1 MVTDQRTVW
10 LVGMMGAGKST
21 VGPALARCLRRRFI
35 DTDAEIVRQT
45 GRSIAEIFERDG
57 EPAFRDRERDAIAE
71 VAGQD
76 AVVALGGGAIAS
88 PTARERVARSG
99 TVVYLRARPQTLL
112 TRLGDCR
119 KRPLLCDASPA
130 ERLARLRALL
140 EGRREAYESAA
151 ITVDTDDAGAADVV
165 ERILRALEGKG
176 GGVSRRP
183 RRTPLAATPRTLEVS
198 LGERS
203 YPIVIGM
210 ETLSAAGG
218 EIARRTGA
226 TGAVVVTEAGIGRRY
241 AGPLLRSLREAGLR
255 ARRIDVPSGDAT
267 KNLRQVARLYDAFLD
282 RGVDRGTA
290 IVALGGGMVG
300 DLAGFAA
307 ASFLRGL
314 PFVQVPTTLLAMVDS
329 SVGGKVGV
337 NLPRGKNLVGAF
349 HQPKL
354 VWIDAATLR
363 SLPVRQRAAGFAEV
377 IKVAAIRDAEFFA
390 RLERDAKGILG
401 LDPSL
406 LLPTLERACAI
417 KAGVVSRDERESG
430 ERMLLNLG
438 HTLAHAIE
446 TLTRYR
452 KVLHGEAVAMGMVY
466 AARRS
471 ESLGFAPPGTAE
483 RIIALVERSGLPAEL
498 PDFPRKAYLS
508 AIRVDKKRRGTRIRY
523 IVLREIGRA
532 EGVPLTPA
540 EILPARPRG
549 ETAAKPRRRA
559 RR

>member
-1 MVTDQRTVW
+1 
-10 LVGMMGAGKST
+10 
-21 VGPALARCLRRRFI
+21 
-35 DTDAEIVRQT
+35 
-45 GRSIAEIFERDG
+45 
-57 EPAFRDRERDAIAE
+57 
-71 VAGQD
+71 
-76 AVVALGGGAIAS
+76 
-88 PTARERVARSG
+88 
-99 TVVYLRARPQTLL
+99 LL
-112 TRLGDCR
+112 
-119 KRPLLCDASPA
+119 K
-130 ERLARLRALL
+130 E
-140 EGRREAYESAA
+140 RREAYESAA

-165 ERILRALEGKG
+165 ERVVRALEGKG
-176 GGVSRRP
+176 GAVSRRP
-183 RRTPLAATPRTLEVS
+183 RRTPATAMPRTLEVS

-226 TGAVVVTEAGIGRRY
+226 TGAVVVTEPGIGRRY

-267 KNLRQVARLYDAFLD
+267 KNLRQAARLYEAFLD

-349 HQPKL
+349 HQPQL

-377 IKVAAIRDAEFFA
+377 IKAAAIQDADFFA
-390 RLERDAKGILG
+390 RLERDAEGVLG

-406 LLPTLERACAI
+406 LVPALERACAI

-438 HTLAHAIE
+438 HTLAHAVE
-446 TLTRYR
+446 ALTRYR

-483 RIIALVERSGLPAEL
+483 RITALVERSGLPVEL

-508 AIRVDKKRRGTRIRY
+508 AVRVDKKRRDSRIRY

-532 EGVPLTPA
+532 EAVPLTPA
-540 EILPARPRG
+540 EIFPARRRG
-549 ETAAKPRRRA
+549 EAAARPRRRA

>member
-1 MVTDQRTVW
+1 
-10 LVGMMGAGKST
+10 MMGAGKST
-21 VGPALARCLRRRFI
+21 VGPALARRLHLRFI
-35 DTDAEIVRQT
+35 DTDAEIVRQA
-45 GRSIAEIFERDG
+45 GRSIAEIFAQDG
-57 EPAFRDRERDAIAE
+57 EPAFRERERGAVAAIA
-71 VAGQD
+71 GRD
-76 AVVALGGGAIAS
+76 AVVALGGGAIGS
-88 PTARERVARSG
+88 PAARERLARSG
-99 TVVYLRARPQTLL
+99 TLVYLRARPQTLL
-112 TRLGDCR
+112 ARLGDCR
-119 KRPLLCDASPA
+119 KRPLLCDVAPA

-140 EGRREAYESAA
+140 EERREAYESAR
-151 ITVDTDDAGAADVV
+151 ITVDTDDLAAGDVA
-165 ERILRALEGKG
+165 ERVVDALEGASV
-176 GGVSRRP
+176 GVSGRTARAREAGYSRR
-183 RRTPLAATPRTLEVS
+183 LEVA
-198 LGERS
+198 LAERS
-203 YPIVIGM
+203 YPIEIGVG
-210 ETLSAAGG
+210 TLSAAGS

-226 TGAVVVTEAGIGRRY
+226 SRAVVVTEARIGRRY
-241 AGPLLRSLREAGLR
+241 AGPLMRSLREAGVR
-255 ARRIDVPSGDAT
+255 AQRVDVPSGDAT
-267 KNLRQVARLYDAFLD
+267 KNLRQVARLYEAFLD

-337 NLPRGKNLVGAF
+337 NLPRGKNVVGAF

-354 VWIDAATLR
+354 VWIDVATLH
-363 SLPVRQRAAGFAEV
+363 SLPARERAAGFAEV
-377 IKVAAIRDAEFFA
+377 IKAAAIADPDFFE
-390 RLERDAKGILG
+390 RLERDVEGVLG

-406 LLPTLERACAI
+406 LVPVVERACAI
-417 KAGVVSRDERESG
+417 KAGVVSRDEQESG

-438 HTLAHAIE
+438 HTLGHAVE

-471 ESLGFAPPGTAE
+471 ESLGLAPAGTAE
-483 RIIALVERSGLPAEL
+483 RIADLVERSGLPVEL
-498 PDFPRKAYLS
+498 PDFPRRAYLS
-508 AIRVDKKRRGTRIRY
+508 AMRVDKKRRDSRIRY

-532 EGVPLTPA
+532 EAVPLTPA

-549 ETAAKPRRRA
+549 RTAAKPRKRR

>member
-1 MVTDQRTVW
+1 
-10 LVGMMGAGKST
+10 
-21 VGPALARCLRRRFI
+21 
-35 DTDAEIVRQT
+35 
-45 GRSIAEIFERDG
+45 
-57 EPAFRDRERDAIAE
+57 
-71 VAGQD
+71 
-76 AVVALGGGAIAS
+76 
-88 PTARERVARSG
+88 
-99 TVVYLRARPQTLL
+99 LL
-112 TRLGDCR
+112 
-119 KRPLLCDASPA
+119 K
-130 ERLARLRALL
+130 E
-140 EGRREAYESAA
+140 RREAYESAA

-165 ERILRALEGKG
+165 ERVVRALEGKG
-176 GGVSRRP
+176 GAVSRRP
-183 RRTPLAATPRTLEVS
+183 RRTPATAMPRTLEVS

-226 TGAVVVTEAGIGRRY
+226 TGAVVVTEPGIGRRY

-267 KNLRQVARLYDAFLD
+267 KNLRQAARLYEAFLD

-300 DLAGFAA
+300 DL
-307 ASFLRGL
+307 L

-349 HQPKL
+349 HQPQL

-377 IKVAAIRDAEFFA
+377 IKAAAIQDADFFA
-390 RLERDAKGILG
+390 RLERDAEGVLG

-406 LLPTLERACAI
+406 LVPALERACAI

-438 HTLAHAIE
+438 HTLAHAVE
-446 TLTRYR
+446 ALRGPDPLPQGVAR
-452 KVLHGEAVAMGMVY
+452 RGGGHGDGVCGAALREPRIRAAGNSRTHHRPGGAVGAPRG
-466 AARRS
+466 AARFPS
-471 ESLGFAPPGTAE
+471 QGLSLG
-483 RIIALVERSGLPAEL
+483 
-498 PDFPRKAYLS
+498 D
-508 AIRVDKKRRGTRIRY
+508 
-523 IVLREIGRA
+523 
-532 EGVPLTPA
+532 
-540 EILPARPRG
+540 
-549 ETAAKPRRRA
+549 A

>member
-1 MVTDQRTVW
+1 
-10 LVGMMGAGKST
+10 
-21 VGPALARCLRRRFI
+21 
-35 DTDAEIVRQT
+35 
-45 GRSIAEIFERDG
+45 
-57 EPAFRDRERDAIAE
+57 
-71 VAGQD
+71 
-76 AVVALGGGAIAS
+76 
-88 PTARERVARSG
+88 
-99 TVVYLRARPQTLL
+99 LL
-112 TRLGDCR
+112 
-119 KRPLLCDASPA
+119 K
-130 ERLARLRALL
+130 E
-140 EGRREAYESAA
+140 RREAYESAA

-165 ERILRALEGKG
+165 ERVVRALEGKG
-176 GGVSRRP
+176 GAVSRRP
-183 RRTPLAATPRTLEVS
+183 RRTPATAMPRTLEVS

-226 TGAVVVTEAGIGRRY
+226 TGAVVVTEPGIGRRY

-267 KNLRQVARLYDAFLD
+267 KNLRQAARLYEAFLD

-349 HQPKL
+349 HQPQL

-377 IKVAAIRDAEFFA
+377 IKAAAIQDADFFA
-390 RLERDAKGILG
+390 RLERDAEGVLG

-406 LLPTLERACAI
+406 LVPALERACAI

-438 HTLAHAIE
+438 HTLAHA
-446 TLTRYR
+446 
-452 KVLHGEAVAMGMVY
+452 VEAL
-466 AARRS
+466 RRS

-483 RIIALVERSGLPAEL
+483 RITALVERSGLPVEL

-508 AIRVDKKRRGTRIRY
+508 AVRVDKKRRDSRIRY

-532 EGVPLTPA
+532 EAVPLTPA
-540 EILPARPRG
+540 EIFPARRRG
-549 ETAAKPRRRA
+549 EAAARPRRRA